1 MMSASS
7 SITSRTWVSPILAV
21 AFVVLSVTGILM
33 LLHIRTSGINLLHE
47 WIGVLFVLAALF
59 HLILNWKVILS
70 HFNKKIGI
78 VAAAFTLLI
87 GLALYVSPLYSFG
100 GSTGTNLL
108 GRGVPPIV
116 LPNPQITAGMPL
128 MQALAHRHTA
138 RNFQDKPIPQETL
151 SNLLWAA
158 FGVNRR
164 QGEMQKLGRTAP
176 SAMNKQEI
184 ELYVVLPQGV
194 YVYDAE
200 ANTLRAVLTGDFRA
214 KIGKGDAS
222 HAAATVVFVSDAK
235 SEFAQVD
242 TGFIGQNI
250 YLFAASE
257 GLNAWF
263 YTLHAHEVAETLQL
277 PAGKMP
283 LYAQSVGYP
292 PQ

>member
-1 MMSASS
+1 MMSTSS
-7 SITSRTWVSPILAV
+7 PVTSRTWISPVLAV
-21 AFVVLSVTGILM
+21 AFVVLSVTGILI
-33 LLHIRTSGINLLHE
+33 LLHIRTSEINHLHE
-47 WIGVLFVLAALF
+47 WIGVLFVIAALF
-59 HLILNWKVILS
+59 HLILNWKAMLS
-70 HFNKKIGI
+70 RFNKKIGI
-78 VAAAFTLLI
+78 VAAALVLLI
-87 GLALYVSPLYSFG
+87 GIALYLSPLHSFV

-108 GRGVPPIV
+108 GSGTPPIV
-116 LPNPQITAGMPL
+116 LPNPQITVGMPL

-138 RNFQDKPIPQETL
+138 RDFQDKPLPQETL

-158 FGVNRR
+158 FGVNRQR
-164 QGEMQKLGRTAP
+164 GGMQKLGRTAP

-200 ANTLRAVLTGDFRA
+200 ANTLRTVLTGDLRA
-214 KIGKGDAS
+214 KIGKGEAS
-222 HAAATVVFVSDAK
+222 HAAATMVFVSDAK

-263 YTLHAHEVAETLQL
+263 YTIHAREVAETLKL

-283 LYAQSVGYP
+283 LYAQSVGYA